1 MFFFAGQIETPTG
14 YEITLQK
21 QGTYTLFGGDVE
33 TLTMDVRFETNERLH
48 IKVNKWS
55 LDHAVLTEVAG
66 FRIKCKCAVH
76 CCAFVEI

>member
-1 MFFFAGQIETPTG
+1 MKLLKRLPRVFSTFVFADQVETPTG

-55 LDHAVLTEVAG
+55 LY
-66 FRIKCKCAVH
+66 
-76 CCAFVEI
+76 